1 MIADGAAFGPEIDRV
16 MKLMGDRENAA
27 LYLPESFEW
36 LILSAGVLKGRDI
49 ESRLDRTFDYV
60 ESRDFFCWERYF
72 TALLIEESKDTYFA
86 YSKKVL
92 NQSYL
97 NGNIKT
103 AILNQ
108 MEKIKFD
115 WKSCH

>member
-1 MIADGAAFGPEIDRV
+1 
-16 MKLMGDRENAA
+16 MGDRENAA

-60 ESRDFFCWERYF
+60 ESRDFF